1 MASLEILV
9 ILKGV
14 MDKGLENSTLEALP
28 HHFLSYCSSLL

>member
-1 MASLEILV
+1 MASLEILG

-28 HHFLSYCSSLL
+28 HHFLSYCSTLL